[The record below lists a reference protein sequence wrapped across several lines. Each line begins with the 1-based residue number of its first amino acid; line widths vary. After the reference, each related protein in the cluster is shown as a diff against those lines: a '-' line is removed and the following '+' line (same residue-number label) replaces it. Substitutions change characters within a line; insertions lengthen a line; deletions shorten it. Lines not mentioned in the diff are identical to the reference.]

1 MAATSNKGG
10 GAANGDKRRDK
21 GLNTKRR
28 ERALTIETDYS
39 QHQHVN
45 VIFFFFVLVATCNN
59 GGGGAAN
66 GDKRRDKGLNT
77 KRRERESQMYS
88 FVGFRDMY

>member
-1 MAATSNKGG
+1 MAATWNNGG

-45 VIFFFFVLVATCNN
+45 VIFFFFFVLVATCNN

-66 GDKRRDKGLNT
+66 GET
-77 KRRERESQMYS
+77 KA
-88 FVGFRDMY
+88 